1 LAKRRQDRRARWASA
16 LGVALAVHGLVLWA
30 GLSLGPSAMAPLE
43 HAERVQPF
51 FVELQPPRPHPPANA
66 GGVASSSPLP
76 APAAAPAE
84 LGPPAAQRAIGEGPS
99 GSSVAVVGPPGDQGT
114 QPQATLKFDCAELP
128 RRGRDPCLFRNA
140 PRDRLPEDVIRQ
152 ASIDAD
158 KAEYYD
164 RVLDAR
170 ERMRNDFNYGN
181 TAMFTCK
188 IGFGGGQP
196 AQVKKIPHSL
206 KLGPLPCF
214 IVPPHGS
221 LTPDIFVEPIPP
233 KNPDRGLP

>member
-1 LAKRRQDRRARWASA
+1 LARRRHGGRTAWASA
-16 LGVALAVHGLVLWA
+16 LGFSLAVHGLLLWVA
-30 GLSLGPSAMAPLE
+30 LTPAPVAHRPLE
-43 HAERVQPF
+43 TPEPVQPF
-51 FVELQPPRPHPPANA
+51 LIDLEPPPPPPEAKA
-66 GGVASSSPLP
+66 TTSSGSSAP
-76 APAAAPAE
+76 ATHAAAPVEAGE
-84 LGPPAAQRAIGEGPS
+84 PAQIATGQQPAGAAAAPSSALGA
-99 GSSVAVVGPPGDQGT
+99 GT
-114 QPQATLKFDCAELP
+114 QPQATLKFDCMETS

-140 PRDRLPEDVIRQ
+140 PRDKLPEDVIRQ

-196 AQVKKIPHSL
+196 AHVKKIPHSL
-206 KLGPLPCF
+206 KLGRLPCF
-214 IVPPHGS
+214 LVPPHGS

-233 KNPDRGLP
+233 KNPGGGPP